1 MTSPTCSKCEAK
13 LAAGARFCELCGTAV
28 EPDRRPLGVRLQE
41 DLGPDYVVMGELG
54 SGGFAQVY
62 LVREDKTGAHLA
74 VKVMRE
80 ALMISGTVV
89 RRFQREIRYASGLNH
104 PNIVAVQFSR
114 ERADLVY
121 YAMRRVRGKTLKKHI
136 EERGQLSVEETVS
149 ILEQLAEGL
158 AFAHEHGY
166 IHRDIKPSNLMLDH
180 DSRVQILDFGIA
192 KALSN
197 KGSNLTVSGELL
209 GSPEYVSPEQASG
222 SGELTYKTDIYSW
235 GIVGYEMLAG
245 RPPFLGTSIQEL
257 LHKHIA
263 ETPPTLREFR
273 PDVPRHVV
281 SVLAKCLEKNP
292 GSRWANIRAAAGA
305 LIA

>member
-1 MTSPTCSKCEAK
+1 MTTPTCSKCDTE
-13 LAAGARFCELCGTAV
+13 LVAGAHFCEFCGTAV
-28 EPDRRPLGVRLQE
+28 EADRRPLSVRLQE
-41 DLGPDYVVMGELG
+41 DLGPGYVVMGELG
-54 SGGFAQVY
+54 SGGFAQVF

-80 ALMISGTVV
+80 ALMISSTVV
-89 RRFQREIRYASGLNH
+89 RRFQREIRYASELNH

-121 YAMRRVRGKTLKKHI
+121 YAMQRVRGKTLKKHI
-136 EERGQLSVEETVS
+136 EERGQLSVEETAS
-149 ILEQLAEGL
+149 ILKQLAEGL
-158 AFAHEHGY
+158 AYAHEQGY
-166 IHRDIKPSNLMLDH
+166 IHRDIKPSNLMLGD

-192 KALSN
+192 KALSK
-197 KGSNLTVSGELL
+197 KGSNLSVSGELL

-222 SGELTYKTDIYSW
+222 SSELNYKTDIYSW

-245 RPPFLGTSIQEL
+245 RPPFLGNSIQEL

-263 ETPPTLREFR
+263 ETPPALREFR

-281 SVLAKCLEKNP
+281 SVLAKCLEKNS